1 MPTGVGTRRAK
12 GGNDL
17 SSEARR
23 VPSKL
28 LHVSLLVA
36 AVLGTGWAHARLPV
50 TTRAE
55 RGEAFVPAPH
65 VANVASLGFDALIA
79 DYHWLQAVQVVGRK
93 DTVDAKTAD
102 HLGKLID
109 VVTTLN
115 PHVGHPYRFA
125 AVWLTHS
132 SEQVREA
139 NRLLERAIAHHPEEW
154 RNHFY
159 LGFNHFFYL
168 GQFEEAAAALEIA
181 MELPG
186 APDYFPRLVARLKS
200 QHGDIDVAEVFLRQL
215 LETTTDEAQI
225 AKLEAAL
232 DEIEIEY
239 KARYLDRARESY
251 RALTGRDI
259 RSIRDLVRGPH
270 RVLEG
275 LPSPEPDA
283 IPPSLSRGSRWKIDR
298 KSGRI
303 VSSYLG
309 HRYEVHYSGADPD
322 TLRKRSDAA
331 DSQEQSADQEVEQR
345 EG

>member
-1 MPTGVGTRRAK
+1 M
-12 GGNDL
+12 
-17 SSEARR
+17 
-23 VPSKL
+23 PSKL
-28 LHVSLLVA
+28 VHVSLLVV
-36 AVLGTGWAHARLPV
+36 AVLSTGWAHARLPL
-50 TTRAE
+50 TSRAE
-55 RGEAFVPAPH
+55 RGEAFVAAPR
-65 VANVASLGFDALIA
+65 VANAASLGFDALIA
-79 DYHWLQAVQVVGRK
+79 DYHWLQAVQVVGRN
-93 DTVDAKTAD
+93 DVVDEQTAD

-115 PHVGHPYRFA
+115 PHVDHPYRFA

-132 SEQVREA
+132 DDQVREA
-139 NRLLERAIAHHPEEW
+139 NRLLERAIAHHPLEW

-168 GQFEEAAAALEIA
+168 GEFAQAAEALETA

-200 QHGDIDVAEVFLRQL
+200 QQGDIDVAEVFLRQL

-225 AKLEAAL
+225 AKLESAL

-239 KARYLDRARESY
+239 KARHLDRAREAY

-259 RSIRDLVRGPH
+259 RGVRQLVRGPH
-270 RVLEG
+270 RVLER

-298 KSGRI
+298 KTGRI

-309 HRYEVHYSGADPD
+309 HRYEVHYSAADLKA
-322 TLRKRSDAA
+322 LRKQTGTTESG
-331 DSQEQSADQEVEQR
+331 EVER
-345 EG
+345 EQEAPSDEG